1 MVKLKDVVKVV
12 RSKNASP
19 FKLTIDLFF
28 DDENKYMLIKNSK
41 LLTKKNIAKV
51 YHVPEKNVEG
61 IFFVD
66 NVLGVKIT
74 IVKKVASDEV
84 YTTDVYGAQQ
94 HIPIMNLTIKT

>member
-1 MVKLKDVVKVV
+1 MVKLKDVVKIV

-28 DDENKYMLIKNSK
+28 DNKDKYMLVKNSK
-41 LLTKKNIAKV
+41 ILTKKKIAKV
-51 YHVPEKNVEG
+51 YCVPEENIEG

-66 NVLGVKIT
+66 NVLGIKVT
-74 IVKKVASDEV
+74 IIKKTASDEV

-94 HIPIMNLTIKT
+94 HIPIMELTI